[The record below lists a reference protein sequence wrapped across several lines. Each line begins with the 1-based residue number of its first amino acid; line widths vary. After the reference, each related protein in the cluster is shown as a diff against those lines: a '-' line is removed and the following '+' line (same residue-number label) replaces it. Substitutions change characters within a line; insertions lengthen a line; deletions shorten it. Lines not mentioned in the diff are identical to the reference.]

1 MLEGRRGSAV
11 PVCSSPVHEALVALD
26 DPEAF
31 DLAVTITDA
40 SGTILAVNTA
50 FTDLHGF
57 PASAV
62 LGRGPAMLASGLQP
76 AGFYAD
82 LWSTITSGQVWEGE
96 LVDRTATGDLRS
108 IHTRIC
114 PVRDP
119 RGRLHRFVGFQ
130 HEVAT
135 PVDEPAVGHLRI
147 TTDGR
152 CTAADARSAELLEA
166 GTDPDALL
174 GTGVLAALDELDAL
188 ELVESLQLVRD
199 RDVRTHVDVEVGS
212 RYLRLRLT
220 PDSGQRRPVVAVTI
234 APLPTH
240 RLLGVG

>member
-1 MLEGRRGSAV
+1 MSV
-11 PVCSSPVHEALVALD
+11 SSSPDHDALVALD
-26 DPEAF
+26 DPEVF

-57 PASAV
+57 PAEAV

-76 AGFYAD
+76 TAFYAE
-82 LWSTITSGQVWEGE
+82 LWSTITSGGIWEGE
-96 LVDRTATGDLRS
+96 LVDRTANGALRS
-108 IHTRIC
+108 MHTRIC

-119 RGRLHRFVGFQ
+119 HGRVHRFVGFQ

-147 TTDGR
+147 TSDGR
-152 CTAADARSAELLEA
+152 CTAADARSAALLGVGTA
-166 GTDPDALL
+166 GPDALL
-174 GTGVLAALDELDAL
+174 GTGVLAALPELDAL

-199 RDVRTHVDVEVGS
+199 RDVRSHVDVEVGG
-212 RYLRLRLT
+212 RDLRLGLT
-220 PDSGQRRPVVAVTI
+220 PDAGQRWTVVAVTV

-240 RLLGVG
+240 LMTGVG